1 MAVGLLQYKSF
12 PLASQYHQVI
22 YIKLFLDTI
31 DHIRLL
37 NLNLCIAQFF
47 YLSICAI
54 LLYFSIK
61 LGSCKLALGNLNFP
75 FTLMPG
81 GKEEF
86 LIYPTWPVSE
96 HLVVLFL
103 IYWKSYQFSL
113 PPSSHQTSFSWYLIY
128 QYQFS
133 VLFFLIPFLAMP
145 GKWIPSFPSQS

>member
-1 MAVGLLQYKSF
+1 MPVGFPQYKNF
-12 PLASQYHQVI
+12 PLASQYYQVI

-31 DHIRLL
+31 DHICLL
-37 NLNLCIAQFF
+37 HLNLCIAYFF
-47 YLSICAI
+47 YLPICAT
-54 LLYFSIK
+54 LLYISIK
-61 LGSCKLALGNLNFP
+61 LCSCKLALGNLNFP
-75 FTLMPG
+75 FTRMPG
-81 GKEEF
+81 GNEEF

-113 PPSSHQTSFSWYLIY
+113 PPFPHQTSFSWYLIY
-128 QYQFS
+128 QFQFS